1 MSRRWLLLILLVWG
15 GVFPHT
21 ASSQPRRVVRSVE
34 RAVMAINAKQYAKAE
49 KILRQVVQRYPDY
62 FEARYELALALSL
75 QGRYDEAL
83 AECIVICDT
92 AVPRDKQRDHYF
104 QLLGNLYA
112 QKDDSTNADH
122 AYQLGLRRFPTSARL
137 HVEVAIRHAMRGDVE
152 EALESI
158 ENAISGDPTY
168 PLSYYWGAR
177 FYRASTE
184 RIWAFFYAEIF
195 LNLRPNSPKADE
207 ISTLWYNMFRET
219 VEQFDEEGRI
229 VLSREIRGSVDLSN
243 PTRTFQEVFTET
255 LQQSI
260 SILRF
265 NRDFELPIASIDTLL
280 RQFLALWKRQG
291 YDTTYRN
298 IIIERYMQ
306 LERIGLLEPYIYVL
320 AQFGKPMQ
328 FEIYAKKHKQLLH
341 RLERWIQQNRLVL
354 TRNNYISRYR

>member
-21 ASSQPRRVVRSVE
+21 ASSQPPRVVRSVE
-34 RAVMAINAKQYAKAE
+34 RAVMAMNAKQYAEAE
-49 KILRQVVQRYPDY
+49 KILRRVVQRYPDY

-137 HVEVAIRHAMRGDVE
+137 HVEVAIRHAMRGDLE

-168 PLSYYWGAR
+168 PLSYYWGH
-177 FYRASTE
+177 ASTVPRRSE
-184 RIWAFFYAEIF
+184 FGHF
-195 LNLRPNSPKADE
+195 S
-207 ISTLWYNMFRET
+207 M
-219 VEQFDEEGRI
+219 
-229 VLSREIRGSVDLSN
+229 
-243 PTRTFQEVFTET
+243 
-255 LQQSI
+255 
-260 SILRF
+260 LRF
-265 NRDFELPIASIDTLL
+265 FSTSDRIAQKQTRSARSGITC
-280 RQFLALWKRQG
+280 
-291 YDTTYRN
+291 
-298 IIIERYMQ
+298 
-306 LERIGLLEPYIYVL
+306 
-320 AQFGKPMQ
+320 FGKQ
-328 FEIYAKKHKQLLH
+328 SS
-341 RLERWIQQNRLVL
+341 NS
-354 TRNNYISRYR
+354 TRKGA